1 MAKRDFDFRDLLP
14 LVYIGAGL
22 VVLNKV
28 DSWFTDGNGDGQTD
42 PGEVPYETTS
52 PVTMTDAQL
61 RVLVDRIYGAIYGDG
76 SFWSGRTGE
85 NESDVFAAMLV
96 PRTEGDVVRLIN
108 TWGVRGGS
116 WALVGP
122 MNLPAT
128 LRHYLSADMLNRLNA
143 DYVSRGIN
151 IRF

>member
-1 MAKRDFDFRDLLP
+1 MAKHDIDLRDLLP
-14 LVYIGAGL
+14 LVYIGTGL

-28 DSWFTDGNGDGQTD
+28 DSWFSGDGEGQTD
-42 PGEVPYETTS
+42 PTEEPYVTES
-52 PVTMTDAQL
+52 PVTMTDAQI

-85 NESDVFAAMLV
+85 NEADVFAAMLV

-116 WALVGP
+116 WAVVGP

-128 LRHYLSADMLNRLNA
+128 LRYYLSADMLNRLNA